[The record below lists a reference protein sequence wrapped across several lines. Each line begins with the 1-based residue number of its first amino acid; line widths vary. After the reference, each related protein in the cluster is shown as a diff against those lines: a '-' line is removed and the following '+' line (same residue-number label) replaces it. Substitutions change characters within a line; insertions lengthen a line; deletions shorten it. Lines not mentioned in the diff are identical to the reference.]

1 MEYLFLP
8 VFPNRMGTRY
18 SPAATRDTS
27 AAPAAA
33 PARLPCAARH
43 QLWHLSSPLLRVL
56 LLLLVALPGAAWAQT
71 APPPG
76 RWPWPVTTTSPT
88 RPVPHHIMTPQE
100 VIALTPSPLYIQYQ

>member
-56 LLLLVALPGAAWAQT
+56 LLLLVALPGAA
-71 APPPG
+71 
-76 RWPWPVTTTSPT
+76 
-88 RPVPHHIMTPQE
+88 
-100 VIALTPSPLYIQYQ
+100 